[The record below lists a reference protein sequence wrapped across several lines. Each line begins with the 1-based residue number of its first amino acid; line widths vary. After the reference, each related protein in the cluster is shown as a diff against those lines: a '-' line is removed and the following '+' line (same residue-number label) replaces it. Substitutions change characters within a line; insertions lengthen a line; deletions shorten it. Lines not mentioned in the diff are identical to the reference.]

1 MRALISLLIG
11 YFIGSLSPASILG
24 SFTKT
29 DLRKNGTGNLGAT
42 NTILVMGKKLGFLVM
57 FLDIFKSYLAAKLAS
72 RLFTEFALA
81 GFLAGFGA
89 VLGHIYSVYLHFHGG
104 KGVAAFVGLI
114 LFYKPSYFFILAG
127 IAILLMLITNIGV
140 VGPDSA
146 AVLFPVLVY
155 MDSGDPAIALIC
167 AAAGLLIL
175 LSHRENIR
183 KLQAGDE
190 ILVRSFLQKVLF
202 SRLHI

>member
-1 MRALISLLIG
+1 MCSLISLLIG

-24 SFTKT
+24 SFKKT
-29 DLRKNGTGNLGAT
+29 DLRQNGTGNLGAT

-57 FLDIFKSYLAAKLAS
+57 FLDIFKSYLAARLAAKL
-72 RLFTEFALA
+72 FADYILA
-81 GFLAGFGA
+81 GFLAGLGA
-89 VLGHIYSVYLHFHGG
+89 VLGHIYSVYLRFHGG

-114 LFYKPSYFFILAG
+114 IFYKPSFFFLLAG
-127 IAILLMLITNIGV
+127 IAIALMLITNIGV
-140 VGPDSA
+140 VGPASA
-146 AVLFPVLVY
+146 AVLFPLFVY
-155 MDSGDPAIALIC
+155 IDSGVPSIALIC
-167 AAAGLLIL
+167 AAAGALIL

-202 SRLHI
+202 SRLHT